1 MIRYQFSIIH
11 FQFKQMAKKKK
22 AKKLEPTQ
30 STVNQSTGNRAATS
44 TRKKKKSN
52 MNLKQIL
59 IVGALA
65 LAMLAFIMQ
74 PVIRYMN
81 SGGSTTETT
90 NNTTMNETKA
100 DAPPGGVEPQFR
112 KDGELAFLSSDKSE
126 TLENIDIEIVK
137 DEASITQGLMWR
149 KSMDENRGMLFLMP
163 QMGPQSFWM
172 KNTYIP
178 LDIIFINHNKQI
190 VTIQKNTTPLS
201 EKNVKSS
208 QNAQYVLEVNAGYCD
223 KFGIKKGDFVRWQGN

>member
-1 MIRYQFSIIH
+1 
-11 FQFKQMAKKKK
+11 MAKKKK
-22 AKKLEPTQ
+22 AKRLTPTQ
-30 STVNQSTGNRAATS
+30 STVNQSAGNRT
-44 TRKKKKSN
+44 TTPPRKKKKSK

-81 SGGSTTETT
+81 SDGTGDNST
-90 NNTTMNETKA
+90 NNTTMNEPKA
-100 DAPPGGVEPQFR
+100 ETPPPGTRLEFR
-112 KDGELAFLSSDKSE
+112 KDGELSFLSNDKSE
-126 TLENIDIEIVK
+126 TLQDIEIEIVK
-137 DEASITQGLMWR
+137 DDASIERGLMWR
-149 KSMDENRGMLFLMP
+149 KSMLENRGMLFIME
-163 QMGPQSFWM
+163 MGEKSFWM

-201 EKNVKSS
+201 EKNVRSS
-208 QNAQYVLEVNAGYCD
+208 QNAKYVLEVNAGYSD
-223 KFGIKKGDFVRWQGN
+223 KFGIKKGDFVKWQEN